1 MKGFEKITDYFKTGN
16 WMRVEIDDVVYKLRL
31 ISYQLD
37 FDNFDSISV
46 DFSDATK
53 KWGIINDV
61 ASVIEQSKSM
71 ATSYNSV
78 KQQAEKSTKTTETI
92 EGWLEEGINATT
104 TKITSGANSDV
115 LIDQHG
121 ILLRKWE
128 EELPSSS

>member
-1 MKGFEKITDYFKTGN
+1 
-16 WMRVEIDDVVYKLRL
+16 MRVEIDDVVYKLRL

-92 EGWLEEGINATT
+92 EGWLKKA
-104 TKITSGANSDV
+104 
-115 LIDQHG
+115 
-121 ILLRKWE
+121 
-128 EELPSSS
+128 